1 MEKYINCLS
10 YIVYTMTKIKP
21 AVASSKD
28 HHDYKWHCNFHLD
41 AVVFDNLFGENISA
55 TSCLSFHDRIISTF
69 FLV

>member
-41 AVVFDNLFGENISA
+41 AVVFDNLFGENIIVSVFKISRRPSHPTA
-55 TSCLSFHDRIISTF
+55 TF
-69 FLV
+69 